1 MPQYRCC
8 RTNLLPLTKEYGSMG
23 TQQLKRLKE
32 FEREKRLTSARC
44 SRFEFGKGNFG
55 GNSKGKLLSPARR
68 RECVR
73 HVHEKMSVSERK
85 VCLVLGQNRTPQRYQ
100 PVTYEYTILLRQA
113 VRNYA
118 SEYGRTGIGAITDL
132 LRMDGWGINY
142 KRVERI

>member
-1 MPQYRCC
+1 
-8 RTNLLPLTKEYGSMG
+8 MG

-73 HVHEKMSVSERK
+73 HVHKKNVCQRTKGLLSAWAESHTTKVSA
-85 VCLVLGQNRTPQRYQ
+85 GY
-100 PVTYEYTILLRQA
+100 
-113 VRNYA
+113 
-118 SEYGRTGIGAITDL
+118 
-132 LRMDGWGINY
+132 
-142 KRVERI
+142 